1 MGPWWSLHHK
11 IHCFIPASG
20 LTKLQPFPYT
30 LADTTLRNGNE
41 TTIYFLSHLFGSI
54 PLDCYGG
61 FGFNPLWNARTPPS
75 YNCPI
80 VRKAFPSHSAAS
92 LHETAVVLPSM
103 GHNITFYHSLLSRRS
118 DAGPDLFVSAS
129 IDLNH

>member
-1 MGPWWSLHHK
+1 MAVRIWLYVGPWWSLHHK

-30 LADTTLRNGNE
+30 LVDTTLRNGNE
-41 TTIYFLSHLFGSI
+41 TMIYFLSHLDRYRWIVMADLVSTRCG
-54 PLDCYGG
+54 
-61 FGFNPLWNARTPPS
+61 TPPS

-92 LHETAVVLPSM
+92 LQETAVVLPFR
-103 GHNITFYHSLLSRRS
+103 GHNITFYHSLLLRRS
-118 DAGPDLFVSAS
+118 DAGPVCQHVD
-129 IDLNH
+129 